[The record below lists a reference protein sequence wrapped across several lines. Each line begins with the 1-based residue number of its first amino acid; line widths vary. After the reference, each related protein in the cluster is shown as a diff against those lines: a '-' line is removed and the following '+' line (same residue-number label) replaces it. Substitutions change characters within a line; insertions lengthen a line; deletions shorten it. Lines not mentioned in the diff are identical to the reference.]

1 MLPSAESLEGKP
13 VPQVT
18 FKARP
23 GDEWRDITSDELFK
37 GKTVVVF
44 ALPGAYT
51 PTCSSAHLPR
61 YNELAPVLRENG
73 VDDIVC
79 ITVNDPFVVNEWQRS
94 QEADNITMIPDGN
107 GDFSEGMGLL
117 VDKREL
123 GFGKRSWRYSM
134 LVKDG
139 IVDKIFIEPDKE
151 GDPFEVSDADTM
163 LRHINPDAKPRE
175 PVVMFS
181 KPGCPYCARA
191 KAVLKAKGIAYTDIS
206 QDQKINTSVLRAV
219 SGEMTWPQVF
229 IGGKRIG
236 GAEAVEAHFA
246 PASGAAAADSAATA

>member
-1 MLPSAESLEGKP
+1 VLENREGQK
-13 VPQVT
+13 VPQASFRT
-18 FKARP
+18 RGESDWKTLTT
-23 GDEWRDITSDELFK
+23 DDIFK

-191 KAVLKAKGIAYTDIS
+191 KAVLKANGIAYTDIS